1 MTSKIPNSDEH
12 LEKSQLHLSSKRFPN
27 AVTSLPTSFV
37 DRQKDGD
44 KKDKKAKK
52 EKPAAVKK
60 EVDVSISAL
69 DIRIGVITKVA
80 KHPNAD
86 T

>member
-1 MTSKIPNSDEH
+1 
-12 LEKSQLHLSSKRFPN
+12 
-27 AVTSLPTSFV
+27 
-37 DRQKDGD
+37 
-44 KKDKKAKK
+44 
-52 EKPAAVKK
+52 VKK

>member
-1 MTSKIPNSDEH
+1 MKLISRYNANLSRLFVAQGKADESKE
-12 LEKSQLHLSSKRFPN
+12 
-27 AVTSLPTSFV
+27 
-37 DRQKDGD
+37 
-44 KKDKKAKK
+44 KKAKK
-52 EKPAAVKK
+52 EKPPATKK

-86 T
+86 A